1 MVVSTMRFYEDL
13 VQKIYSGEK
22 SQTIR
27 YDWSEIPEDGSILN
41 AVSTQEGDVFAK
53 IQIESTEVISVEEC
67 ADRNLEGHKNY
78 SSTEGLLDEM
88 STYYPDITREDD
100 VILFHFSLT
109 EWLRD

>member
-13 VQKIYSGEK
+13 VQKIHNGEK
-22 SQTIR
+22 FQTIR

-53 IQIESTEVISVEEC
+53 IEIKSTEVISVAEC

-78 SSTEGLLDEM
+78 SNTEELLDEM
-88 STYYPDITREDD
+88 STYYPEITRDDD
-100 VILFHFSLT
+100 VILFHFSLE